1 MSRILIID
9 LTDKS
14 IKEEAVPTGRY
25 GRGLAMELIRRH
37 SKEGCERLS
46 PDNTFVVVPG
56 LLTGCHVPCAT
67 RATVAARSD
76 NGFAVTSITGD
87 MPQKLASL
95 GISGLVIKGRYECG
109 RCAVYMDG
117 DAVRIF
123 PVPGMDGLT
132 CGDIVEN
139 IRKKYGSDCAVIG
152 TGPAGDMRLPLS
164 GLFHYIPRGNAALH
178 LPEEQLRR
186 CAGQQEP
193 PCSNSKMQ

>member
-76 NGFAVTSITGD
+76 NGFAVTSITGGYA
-87 MPQKLASL
+87 PEA
-95 GISGLVIKGRYECG
+95 GLFGH
-109 RCAVYMDG
+109 
-117 DAVRIF
+117 
-123 PVPGMDGLT
+123 
-132 CGDIVEN
+132 
-139 IRKKYGSDCAVIG
+139 IG
-152 TGPAGDMRLPLS
+152 AGDK
-164 GLFHYIPRGNAALH
+164 
-178 LPEEQLRR
+178 
-186 CAGQQEP
+186 GQV
-193 PCSNSKMQ
+193 